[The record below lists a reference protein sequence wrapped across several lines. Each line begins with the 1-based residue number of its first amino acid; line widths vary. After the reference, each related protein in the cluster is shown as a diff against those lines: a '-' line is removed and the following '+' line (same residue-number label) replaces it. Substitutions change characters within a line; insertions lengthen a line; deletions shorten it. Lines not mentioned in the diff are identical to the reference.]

1 MKREGLV
8 WTDMER
14 FVEHTVK
21 KKPGSAQAYH
31 LAAIYKEKLGGYA
44 LPLTHMC
51 LFAQVLKEEI
61 LD

>member
-1 MKREGLV
+1 
-8 WTDMER
+8 MER

-21 KKPGSAQAYH
+21 EKPGSAQAYH
-31 LAAIYKEKLGGYA
+31 LAALYKEKLGGYA

-51 LFAQVLKEEI
+51 LFAQVLKEES